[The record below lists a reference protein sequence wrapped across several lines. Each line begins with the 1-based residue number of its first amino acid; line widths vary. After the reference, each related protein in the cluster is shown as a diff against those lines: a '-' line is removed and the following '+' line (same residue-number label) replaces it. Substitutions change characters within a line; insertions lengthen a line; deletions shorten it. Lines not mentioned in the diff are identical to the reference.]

1 VKGARAL
8 HADYL
13 IIVVA
18 QLAFFTTKKVE
29 AFEELTWDYGIDFDD
44 VDGPCKAFRCM
55 CGSRYCRDPRS
66 TRRMDRAAGRN

>member
-13 IIVVA
+13 IIVVV

-29 AFEELTWDYGIDFDD
+29 AFEELTW
-44 VDGPCKAFRCM
+44 V
-55 CGSRYCRDPRS
+55 SVS
-66 TRRMDRAAGRN
+66 

>member
-13 IIVVA
+13 IIDVA

-29 AFEELTWDYGIDFDD
+29 AFEELTW
-44 VDGPCKAFRCM
+44 V
-55 CGSRYCRDPRS
+55 SVS
-66 TRRMDRAAGRN
+66 